1 MDEKAGLHGKIAQLA
16 QSQHGHVT
24 RTQLLALGV
33 APSTIT
39 DWATRGHL
47 IRVFAGV
54 YAVGHLPRGPLPRA
68 AAAVL
73 AGGPG
78 AVLSHESAAALYGL
92 RRWPPRPEIST
103 PVHVRRPGIRAHRP
117 ASLARA
123 EVRTYHAIRTTTP
136 ARTIADIAA
145 RLSDRALARIIDDAR
160 LAGHLGPGQLQR
172 LLASCPRARDL
183 IDPNDEPFRS
193 HWERDFRAF
202 TTKYGLPT
210 PQFNRRVAGHRV
222 DALYPEEK
230 LIIEL
235 DSWRFHQD
243 RHSFE
248 TDRERDAD
256 TSAEGYLTLRLTW
269 RRVDG
274 QPQREA
280 DRIHR
285 ILHQRRR
292 EANL

>member
-1 MDEKAGLHGKIAQLA
+1 MDEKAKLHGKIAQLA
-16 QSQHGHVT
+16 QAQHGHVT
-24 RTQLLALGV
+24 RAQLLDFGV

-47 IRVFAGV
+47 IRVFTGV

-92 RRWPPRPEIST
+92 RRWPTRPEIST

-123 EVRTYHAIRTTTP
+123 EVRTYNAIRTTTP
-136 ARTIADIAA
+136 ARTMADIAP
-145 RLSDRALARIIDDAR
+145 RLTDRHLARIIDDAR
-160 LAGHLGPGQLQR
+160 LAGHLNPGQLR
-172 LLASCPRARDL
+172 HLLTSCPRAREL
-183 IDPNDEPFRS
+183 IDPDDEPFRS
-193 HWERDFRAF
+193 DWERDFRAF
-202 TTKYGLPT
+202 AATYGLPT
-210 PQFNRRVAGHRV
+210 PLFNRRVAGHRV

-235 DSWRFHQD
+235 DSWRFHRD

-269 RRVDG
+269 HRLTH
-274 QPQREA
+274 QPDDEA
-280 DRIHR
+280 ARIHR
-285 ILHQRRR
+285 ILRRRRR
-292 EANL
+292 ESNL